1 MVGYFSNQ
9 LVGDKQSKFSYSK
22 ILKEQLIKVMSAF
35 PAVITA
41 GICDTILI
49 SLAVAGVSIII
60 FKF

>member
-1 MVGYFSNQ
+1 
-9 LVGDKQSKFSYSK
+9 
-22 ILKEQLIKVMSAF
+22 MSAF

-41 GICDTILI
+41 GICDKILI